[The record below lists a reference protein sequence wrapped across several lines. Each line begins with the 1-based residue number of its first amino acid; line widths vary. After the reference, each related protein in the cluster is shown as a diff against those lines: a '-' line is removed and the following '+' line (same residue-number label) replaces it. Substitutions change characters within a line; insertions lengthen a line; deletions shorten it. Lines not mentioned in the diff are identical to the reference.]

1 MNEKDEMY
9 KTLFKQFK
17 EDRELIMKQYEEIK
31 ALVGSDSPER
41 VAVLGES
48 MVKTSD
54 LLLKQTAQLLEF
66 VKISKKDASKS
77 EDLTL
82 SEEDKIGINEALKQ

>member
-1 MNEKDEMY
+1 MSDKDEMH

-17 EDRELIMKQYEEIK
+17 EDRQLIMKQYEEIK

-48 MVKTSD
+48 LVKTSD

-66 VKISKKDASKS
+66 VKITSKEKPK
-77 EDLTL
+77 EENLTL